1 MTIARLKK
9 CLAVEFE
16 IKDLGSLWHFLGIE
30 VARSKKGIVV
40 TQSKYIV
47 DLSEQIGMSGCKPRK
62 PNGSKP

>member
-16 IKDLGSLWHFLGIE
+16 IKDLGSLWYFLGIE

-47 DLSEQIGMSGCKPRK
+47 DLLEEIGMSGCKPSK